1 MADTLTPAEV
11 LALFDDIGSVKDSD
25 CILLH
30 QAASNTTKKISAELL
45 RAYLNEGF
53 AISVSEDGY
62 LVIGGKTTETKLVG
76 VDIRLGENGIEISRD
91 GGTNYVSLITY
102 TDLLDQAIVC
112 CTEAQYENWLESDLI
127 DDNKTYMT
135 YEE

>member
-11 LALFDDIGSVKDSD
+11 LALFDNIGSVKDSD

-30 QAASNTTKKISAELL
+30 QAASNTTKEISAELL

-62 LVIGGKTTETKLVG
+62 LVIGGQTTETKMVG
-76 VDIRLGENGIEISRD
+76 ADVRKGENGLEISRD
-91 GGTNYVSLITY
+91 GGKTY
-102 TDLLDQAIVC
+102 IKLVDFTEILDEAIVH
-112 CTEAQYENWLESDLI
+112 CTEQQYENWLENDLI
-127 DDNKTYMT
+127 DDNKIYMT